1 MSEEIPQEF
10 LEYMEHVNNE
20 EYFEA
25 HEVLEDLWHADRI
38 DFYKGMIQV
47 AVAIFHLRHGNIVG
61 ARSMF
66 KRAKQ
71 LLSPYSPVFRRIDV
85 RAVIAYIEDCLV
97 IIPDVKEM
105 ERDEVDK
112 LGIEGI
118 RLQLLNEDLSE
129 F

>member
-1 MSEEIPQEF
+1 MSEAIPQEF
-10 LEYMEHVNNE
+10 LEYLEHLNNE

-25 HEVLEDLWHADRI
+25 HEVLEDLWHTDRI

-47 AVAIFHLRHGNIVG
+47 AVAIFHLRHGNIAG
-61 ARSMF
+61 ARPMF

-71 LLSPYSPVFRRIDV
+71 LLSPYSPVFRRVDVSEVIEYID
-85 RAVIAYIEDCLV
+85 DCLGK
-97 IIPDVKEM
+97 IPDVQEM
-105 ERDEVDK
+105 ERDEVDE

-118 RLQLLNEDLSE
+118 RVELLGEDLSE